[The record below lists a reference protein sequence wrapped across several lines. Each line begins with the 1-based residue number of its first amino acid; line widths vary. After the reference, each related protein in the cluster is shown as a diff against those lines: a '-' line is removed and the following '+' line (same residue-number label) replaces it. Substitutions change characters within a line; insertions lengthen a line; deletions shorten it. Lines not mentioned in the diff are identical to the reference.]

1 MGMRHSDMMAA
12 PARHAMRSLGFEELR
27 TADEVDAFLQRP
39 GTTLLAVN
47 SMCGCAS
54 GTMRPAVSLALGRSG
69 KPDHVGTVFAGQDLQ
84 ATARAREHLAPH
96 PPTSPAVAIFRDG
109 KLVFLMQRDDIRGR
123 QPDTVAD
130 TLATALARTST
141 EAEG

>member
-1 MGMRHSDMMAA
+1 MRHSEMMAD
-12 PARHAMRSLGFEELR
+12 PVRRAMRGLGFEELR
-27 TADEVDAFLQRP
+27 TADAVDAFLQRP

-54 GTMRPAVSLALGRSG
+54 GTMRPAVSLAFHQGV

-96 PPTSPAVAIFRDG
+96 PPTSPALAIFRDG
-109 KLVFLMQRDDIRGR
+109 RLVFLMQRDDIRGR
-123 QPDTVAD
+123 APDTVA
-130 TLATALARTST
+130 AALS
-141 EAEG
+141 AELSRQSGTVA